1 MQSDSPCVRIV
12 DDDQAIRKLLTI
24 LVESWGYSSRAYA
37 SAEHFMSED
46 RLSDPGCVLVD
57 LEMPGASGAELVGW
71 LIQQPDPLPAIVVT
85 GSGSVRSAVQCLKTG
100 ATEFLEKPI
109 DRKALLD
116 QIRGS
121 VALDASQR
129 ILRQRMAVLRQYY
142 ASLSPREQQVIQYL
156 AEGLSTKQI
165 AGKLGLASKT
175 VEHLRGRVMTK
186 MHAES
191 LADVVR
197 AVVELGR

>member
-24 LVESWGYSSRAYA
+24 LVESWGYSSRAYV

-57 LEMPGASGAELVGW
+57 LEMPGPSGTELVGW
-71 LIQQPDPLPAIVVT
+71 LIQQPDPLPAIVLT
-85 GSGSVRSAVQCLKTG
+85 GSGSVRSAVQCLKSG

-116 QIRGS
+116 QIRGC

-165 AGKLGLASKT
+165 AGRLGLASKT
-175 VEHLRGRVMTK
+175 VEHHRGRVMTK
-186 MHAES
+186 MHAKS

-197 AVVELGR
+197 AVVDLGR

>member
-12 DDDQAIRKLLTI
+12 DDDQAIRKVLTI
-24 LVESWGYSSRAYA
+24 LVESWGYSSRAYV

-57 LEMPGASGAELVGW
+57 LEMPGASGTELVGW

-85 GSGSVRSAVQCLKTG
+85 GRGSVRSAVQCLKTG

-129 ILRQRMAVLRQYY
+129 ILRQKMAVLRQYY

>member
-1 MQSDSPCVRIV
+1 
-12 DDDQAIRKLLTI
+12 
-24 LVESWGYSSRAYA
+24 
-37 SAEHFMSED
+37 
-46 RLSDPGCVLVD
+46 
-57 LEMPGASGAELVGW
+57 
-71 LIQQPDPLPAIVVT
+71 
-85 GSGSVRSAVQCLKTG
+85 
-100 ATEFLEKPI
+100 
-109 DRKALLD
+109 
-116 QIRGS
+116 
-121 VALDASQR
+121 
-129 ILRQRMAVLRQYY
+129 MAVLRQYY

-197 AVVELGR
+197 AGVELGR